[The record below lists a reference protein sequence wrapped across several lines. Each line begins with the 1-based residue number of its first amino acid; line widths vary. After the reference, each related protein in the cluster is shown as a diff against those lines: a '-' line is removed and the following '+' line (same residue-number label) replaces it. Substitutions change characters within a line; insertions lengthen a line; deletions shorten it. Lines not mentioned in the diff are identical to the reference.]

1 MRQIKMKLFYING
14 TKVAFKSLKEKK
26 RTLNTNF
33 K

>member
-26 RTLNTNF
+26 RDP
-33 K
+33 KH

>member
-26 RTLNTNF
+26 DP
-33 K
+33 KH